1 MIRHLALLPILA
13 CPVWSQDDAAAL
25 DPTRPSPRMK
35 AALMAG
41 SSALPPLSVSGVVLG
56 AGSDQALILFDLG
69 GGSRVMARPGVP
81 FTVLADGQTL
91 RLRVT
96 RIDSDSIEVE
106 APDLETSLSLP
117 GIGAMGAPTGARAN
131 ALGSV
136 AYVEFRELP
145 LLDALRML
153 SSQTGQNFSASSE
166 ANKIPVNTML
176 RHVPAAS
183 VVEEICKSHGLWFK
197 LDELSGITRIMT
209 VEEFEKD
216 LTGYREEQTEVFT
229 LRYPNVNE
237 VAFAIADLYGD
248 RVEFSMGAEE
258 SEASL
263 RRDLESRFDRFDVLT
278 QRTQMA
284 GAMSGNI
291 IGGNV
296 NGFVNNGGNLGG
308 FGFLNGGLGMGMMPG
323 MGMGMGGMGMGGM
336 GMGGGFGMENGRF
349 NRRGENRDD
358 TLRQE
363 EGLFDNLTPSQ
374 VQRVERALAE
384 GTADGDVEALRKRPA
399 TIFVTASRRNNQV
412 IVRTAD
418 ATALTAIRDLVTQL
432 DVQTPL
438 VLLEVKVVSIDLGT
452 EFRSAF
458 DYQFSDGTTAAA
470 FTRDNIPL
478 PPDGGA
484 LPAASLNS
492 SDMTFVIA
500 NDNFRA
506 RIQLFEQ
513 QNRLKTVATPTL
525 LTMNN
530 EVSRLF
536 LGEER
541 PLVRNINSQ
550 TIITD
555 NNIATT
561 PNTQTEFRNVGN
573 TLLITPNINSDRT
586 VTLRLVQEN
595 SVINPDGATI
605 PVVTAR
611 QSGNSVEQVAVDTVG
626 TRSISGTFVAKD
638 GMMVAAGGLI
648 EEVDNDRRGQVPVL
662 GRVPVLGFLFQRKE
676 RDKGR
681 RELVVIIR
689 PYVMTTPEDGQR
701 ISRDVLQRLAPES
714 AQRLVEEGFLP
725 SLLPP
730 PPASPVASPNPA
742 LSPAPA
748 PAELPQPTVSK
759 KRFWNR

>member
-1 MIRHLALLPILA
+1 MTTRLILILLLCIA
-13 CPVWSQDDAAAL
+13 CPLWAQDEAPPP

-41 SSALPPLSVSGVVLG
+41 TSALPPLSVSGLVMG
-56 AGSDQALILFDLG
+56 TASDQALILFDLG
-69 GGSRVMARPGVP
+69 GGHRVMARPGVP
-81 FTVLADGQTL
+81 FTAVTEGQAVKL
-91 RLRVT
+91 LVK

-106 APDLETSLSLP
+106 APDLETTLSLP
-117 GIGAMGAPTGARAN
+117 GIGAMAVPASGRGST
-131 ALGSV
+131 LGSV

-209 VEEFEKD
+209 VSEFEKD

-308 FGFLNGGLGMGMMPG
+308 FGFLNGGMGMMPG
-323 MGMGMGGMGMGGM
+323 MGMGMGMG

-349 NRRGENRDD
+349 NRRGEDRDD

-363 EGLFDNLTPSQ
+363 EGRFDNLTPSQ
-374 VQRVERALAE
+374 IQRVERALSE
-384 GTADGDVEALRKRPA
+384 GSEDGDITALRNRPA

-412 IVRTAD
+412 VVRTAD
-418 ATALTAIRDLVTQL
+418 ATALTAIRDLVTRL

-458 DYQFSDGTTAAA
+458 DYQFSDGGSAAS
-470 FTRDNIPL
+470 FSRENLPL
-478 PPDGGA
+478 PLDGGA
-484 LPAASLNS
+484 IPAAGLNS

-595 SVINPDGATI
+595 SVINTAGATI

-611 QSGNSVEQVAVDTVG
+611 QTGNNIEQVAVDTVG

-648 EEVDNDRRGQVPVL
+648 EEVDNDRRGQIPVL

-676 RDKGR
+676 KVKGR

-689 PYVMTTPEDGQR
+689 PYVMTTPEDGER
-701 ISRDVLQRLAPES
+701 VSRDVLQRLAPQS
-714 AQRLVEEGFLP
+714 AQRLVEEGFVPTLLP
-725 SLLPP
+725 APPP
-730 PPASPVASPNPA
+730 PPAQMATPNPV
-742 LSPAPA
+742 LDPIPVQPETSRS
-748 PAELPQPTVSK
+748 AEAK
-759 KRFWNR
+759 KRLWNR

>member
-1 MIRHLALLPILA
+1 MTTRLILILLLCIA
-13 CPVWSQDDAAAL
+13 CPLWAQDEAPPP

-41 SSALPPLSVSGVVLG
+41 TSALPPLSVSGLVMG
-56 AGSDQALILFDLG
+56 TASDQALILFDLG
-69 GGSRVMARPGVP
+69 GGHRVMARPGVP
-81 FTVLADGQTL
+81 FTAVTEGQAVKL
-91 RLRVT
+91 LVK

-106 APDLETSLSLP
+106 APDLETTLSLP
-117 GIGAMGAPTGARAN
+117 GIGAMAVPASGRGST
-131 ALGSV
+131 LGSV

-209 VEEFEKD
+209 VSEFEKD

-308 FGFLNGGLGMGMMPG
+308 FGFLNGGMGMMPG
-323 MGMGMGGMGMGGM
+323 MGMGMGMGGI
-336 GMGGGFGMENGRF
+336 GMGGGMGMENGRF
-349 NRRGENRDD
+349 NRRGQDGDD
-358 TLRQE
+358 KQRQD

-374 VQRVERALAE
+374 IQRVERALSE
-384 GTADGDVEALRKRPA
+384 GSEAGDIEALRKRPA

-412 IVRTAD
+412 VVRTAD
-418 ATALTAIRDLVTQL
+418 ATALTAIRDLVTRL

-458 DYQFSDGTTAAA
+458 DYQFSDGGSAAS
-470 FTRDNIPL
+470 FSRENLPL
-478 PPDGGA
+478 PLDGGA
-484 LPAASLNS
+484 IPAAGLNS

-595 SVINPDGATI
+595 SVINTAGATI

-611 QSGNSVEQVAVDTVG
+611 QTGNNIEQVAVDTVG

-676 RDKGR
+676 KVKGR

-689 PYVMTTPEDGQR
+689 PYVMTTPEDGER
-701 ISRDVLQRLAPES
+701 VSRDVLQRLAPES
-714 AQRLVEEGFLP
+714 AQRLVEEGFVP
-725 SLLPP
+725 TLL
-730 PPASPVASPNPA
+730 
-742 LSPAPA
+742 PAPA
-748 PAELPQPTVSK
+748 PPPAQMATPNPVLDPIPMQPETSRSAEAK
-759 KRFWNR
+759 KRLWNR

>member
-1 MIRHLALLPILA
+1 MTTRLILILLLCIA
-13 CPVWSQDDAAAL
+13 CPLWAQDEAPPP

-41 SSALPPLSVSGVVLG
+41 ASALPPLSV
-56 AGSDQALILFDLG
+56 AGLVMGEASEQALILFDLG
-69 GGSRVMARPGVP
+69 GGHRVMARPGVP
-81 FTVLADGQTL
+81 FTAVTEGQAVKL
-91 RLRVT
+91 LVK

-106 APDLETSLSLP
+106 APDLETTLSLP
-117 GIGAMGAPTGARAN
+117 GIGAMAVPASGRGST
-131 ALGSV
+131 LGSV

-197 LDELSGITRIMT
+197 LDEVSGITRIMT
-209 VEEFEKD
+209 VSEFEKD

-308 FGFLNGGLGMGMMPG
+308 FGFLNGGMGMGMMPG
-323 MGMGMGGMGMGGM
+323 MGMGMGGI
-336 GMGGGFGMENGRF
+336 GMGGGMGMENGRF
-349 NRRGENRDD
+349 NRRGQDGDD
-358 TLRQE
+358 KQRQE

-374 VQRVERALAE
+374 IQRVERALSE
-384 GTADGDVEALRKRPA
+384 GSEAGDIEALRKRPA

-412 IVRTAD
+412 VVRTAD
-418 ATALTAIRDLVTQL
+418 ATALTAIRDLVTRL

-458 DYQFSDGTTAAA
+458 DYQFSDGGSAAS
-470 FTRDNIPL
+470 FSRENLPL
-478 PPDGGA
+478 PLDGGA
-484 LPAASLNS
+484 IAGAGLNS

-595 SVINPDGATI
+595 SVINTAGATI

-611 QSGNSVEQVAVDTVG
+611 QTGNNIEQVAVDTVG

-676 RDKGR
+676 KVKGR

-689 PYVMTTPEDGQR
+689 PYVMTTPEDGER
-701 ISRDVLQRLAPES
+701 ISRDVLERLAPES
-714 AQRLVEEGFLP
+714 AQRMVEEGFLP
-725 SLLPP
+725 TLLPP
-730 PPASPVASPNPA
+730 PPAARPITPNPVID
-742 LSPAPA
+742 PV
-748 PAELPQPTVSK
+748 PAEPESARSAEAK
-759 KRFWNR
+759 KRLWNR